1 VNLPLDV
8 LTDPS
13 IYLPAFEQVV
23 PPLLTKF
30 KPDVIVMQ
38 LGIDSHRTDPLTHL
52 ALDVQGFGRAVQR
65 IAALAPRVVALGGGG
80 YDLRNVPR
88 IWTVAWAVLN
98 GIELASTLPEAFAE
112 DMRRYGFTSRS
123 LWDEPV
129 ALRDD
134 LRRAVSEYVDR
145 QVDAVQTQIFPLHG
159 L

>member
-1 VNLPLDV
+1 
-8 LTDPS
+8 
-13 IYLPAFEQVV
+13 
-23 PPLLTKF
+23 
-30 KPDVIVMQ
+30 
-38 LGIDSHRTDPLTHL
+38 
-52 ALDVQGFGRAVQR
+52 
-65 IAALAPRVVALGGGG
+65 
-80 YDLRNVPR
+80 
-88 IWTVAWAVLN
+88 VAWAVLN